1 MARSKQG
8 SIIERGKGAKKRI
21 YARIRWTERVDGVM
35 TKREKFARVQT
46 RSDGREKIKQM
57 LRDLED
63 NGPQVFAGDKMTFSQ
78 LADHYSTQKLVEAEY
93 HGDTK
98 IAGLRS
104 PETARAQLDPLNAY
118 FGDWPIKTIDYEA
131 IAEYKRFRLK
141 TRTKR
146 KSERKLAS
154 VHRELE
160 RLRAVIKYAI
170 RKRWLTESPFDFGDP
185 LITKSDELRRDRLP
199 TDEEEQLL
207 LEGCTGKRAH
217 LRPILICLSDT
228 GIRPGE
234 AFRLTWEDVDFKGQV
249 IRLKPRNTKTL
260 RERWVGMT
268 TRMEAEL
275 KQLWELSLKQPGD
288 LVFGI
293 RDNVKKGFKSLCEEK
308 GIRNLQLRD
317 FRNKTS
323 TDYQLAGIPD
333 ALAMKGTGHTQRRTY
348 EGYVKVDQQIAR
360 DLARQLEQHRKARA
374 KESNGEHEGNYE
386 QKEA

>member
-8 SIIERGKGAKKRI
+8 SIVERGQGNKKRI
-21 YARIRWTERVDGVM
+21 YARIRWTERVDGVK
-35 TKREKFARVQT
+35 TQREKFVRVKT
-46 RSDGREKIKQM
+46 RSEGREKIKQM
-57 LRDLED
+57 LRELDD
-63 NGPQVFAGDKMTFSQ
+63 RGPQTFNSDRMTFSE
-78 LADHYSTQKLVEAEY
+78 LADHYSINKLVEAEY

-104 PETARAQLDPLNAY
+104 PETARAQLDPLIAY
-118 FGDWPIKTIDYEA
+118 FGEWKIKEIDYEA

-141 TRTKR
+141 SRTRRGT
-146 KSERKLAS
+146 ERKLAS

-207 LEGCTGKRAH
+207 LDGCTGKRAH

-228 GIRPGE
+228 GMRPSE
-234 AFRLTWEDVDFKGQV
+234 AFRLTWEDVSLAERM

-260 RERWVGMT
+260 RERWIGMT
-268 TRMEAEL
+268 ERLRAEL
-275 KQLWELSLKQPGD
+275 SQLWELSLKNPSD
-288 LVFGI
+288 LVFGVK
-293 RDNVKKGFKSLCEEK
+293 DNVKKGFNSLCAEK
-308 GIRNLQLRD
+308 GIHGLQLRD

-348 EGYVKVDQQIAR
+348 EGYVKVDQDIAR
-360 DLARQLEQHRKARA
+360 GLAARLEEHRKARA
-374 KESNGEHEGNYE
+374 EKANGEHEGNYK